1 MARVILTILVLA
13 ACDAASTHTTPQFNW
28 TVCPALHEVQ
38 LPHFANS
45 GFGLNTSYPGLYYEL
60 AFHDILQATCP
71 KVTCV
76 HSNKAVEVYPDNKVY
91 VNETWGL
98 RCLGQSYPQILLN
111 NATQDPGF
119 FEAFVPVAKVPG
131 IPAGL
136 LKDLVF
142 PNMVVDFKAGSAG
155 WTVEFQCL
163 ALWGKI
169 RYIGVNFYARNRT
182 DAAYEDMLTAAKASG
197 IDFFFDGGKTGFNW
211 RRVDHSSCPLE
222 PPPTPALVA

>member
-1 MARVILTILVLA
+1 MR
-13 ACDAASTHTTPQFNW
+13 S
-28 TVCPALHEVQ
+28 
-38 LPHFANS
+38 
-45 GFGLNTSYPGLYYEL
+45 LYYEL

-98 RCLGQSYPQILLN
+98 RCLGKSYPQILLN

-163 ALWGKI
+163 ALWGKAMPPPSTKHAQI
-169 RYIGVNFYARNRT
+169 
-182 DAAYEDMLTAAKASG
+182 
-197 IDFFFDGGKTGFNW
+197 
-211 RRVDHSSCPLE
+211 CPL
-222 PPPTPALVA
+222 PWSNQNKSPRVLRSANLMFALSR